1 MRRRTLLLVLSVLL
15 AVSAFGLA
23 SCGSDDG
30 GPPDAPGATS
40 HGATTGTDTGGGYG
54 GYGY

>member
-1 MRRRTLLLVLSVLL
+1 MRRRALLVALSLLL
-15 AVSAFGLA
+15 AVCAFGLA

-40 HGATTGTDTGGGYG
+40 PGATTGTDTGGGYG
-54 GYGY
+54 Y